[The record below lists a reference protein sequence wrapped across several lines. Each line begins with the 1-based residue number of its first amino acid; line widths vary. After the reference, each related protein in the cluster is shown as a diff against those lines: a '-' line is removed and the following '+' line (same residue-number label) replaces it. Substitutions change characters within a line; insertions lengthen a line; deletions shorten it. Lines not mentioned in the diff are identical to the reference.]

1 MRRWW
6 GVKRWSRVV
15 PQVRM
20 RRIHGLNPAD
30 HHRHLNVHPILALEP
45 LTERG
50 PASEADDRTPDG
62 QEGFM
67 NVGAALVAHPQ
78 PAELV
83 QPPQG
88 PFHHPAVHSQPAAV
102 SRPAEPGRARC
113 GACAIP
119 GAAAGSHRPGR
130 RTAAGAGDGDGPVDR
145 APAARPPP
153 GATTGLRRGD
163 WPRSGWPTEMF
174 RWPR

>member
-1 MRRWW
+1 MV

-15 PQVRM
+15 LQVRM